1 LKSNREPSEPKKLSP
16 DTRRSVFAALVPRSI
31 VARTSLSILL
41 LAVIMGVLFS
51 FMASWRVSAAENERL
66 RARVDELTATV
77 ESTVSIACFLNDATL
92 AKEIASGLMKNRVV
106 AGVRIM
112 SGQTTLYSAT
122 AGIKVRGRASKV
134 DALKR
139 TIYSPFDK
147 NTAVGEII
155 LYVSHAELEAQ
166 ATAYARYTTWI
177 LSLQVSIVAAAVA
190 FLVYLLVTRPIKAIS
205 DELHRLEIRSG
216 MRLTLHSGRRKDEIG
231 QLVVDV
237 NALIAR
243 LDQAVATERDMRL
256 EHEISERRMRL
267 VFEKADTGI
276 LVIDRHGAV
285 QSCNPAFVR
294 ILGPA
299 AAEPGALLGDLLAPH
314 DPMVAAL
321 IENSRESGQ
330 PRDADLEIALAGT
343 RGKIWVELSV
353 NPLSPNLLQAL
364 VNDITERKRAESA
377 AQELASRDTLTG
389 LLNRRGFDA
398 ALAKLHT
405 PTRGNADFALLQI
418 DLDHFKAVNDTHGHE
433 AGDRVLREV
442 ARIFERCVRRSDV
455 VARMGGDEFAI
466 LLPGI
471 ESSAKAEEIAK
482 SIIAGV
488 SQPLD
493 LGGGRVAQIGASI
506 GIAFADEP
514 QEAAA
519 ALLRRAD
526 SAMYAAKQAGRGC
539 AYIAAPVAKNSS
551 ATAAA

>member
-1 LKSNREPSEPKKLSP
+1 LKSSP
-16 DTRRSVFAALVPRSI
+16 EKPDEESLTEDTRGVFASLVPRSI

-41 LAVIMGVLFS
+41 LAVIMGLTFS
-51 FMASWRVSAAENERL
+51 VMASWRVRAAENERL
-66 RARVDELTATV
+66 RARVHELTATV

-92 AKEIASGLMKNRVV
+92 AKEIATGLMKNRIV
-106 AGVRIM
+106 AGVRIT
-112 SGQTTLYSAT
+112 SGSMTLYSAT
-122 AGIKVRGRASKV
+122 AGIAERGRSAKV
-134 DALKR
+134 DVLRR

-147 NTAVGEII
+147 KTPVGEIN
-155 LYVSHAELEAQ
+155 LYVSHAELESQ
-166 ATAYARYTTWI
+166 AAAYARYTIWI

-216 MRLTLHSGRRKDEIG
+216 MRITLQAGRRKDEIG

-237 NALIAR
+237 NALISR
-243 LDQAVATERDMRL
+243 LDQVLATERDLRL

-299 AAEPGALLGDLLAPH
+299 AAEPGALLGELLAPH
-314 DPMVAAL
+314 GPLVAAI

-330 PRDADLEIALAGT
+330 PRDADLEVGLPGT

-398 ALAKLHT
+398 ALANLNS
-405 PTRGNADFALLQI
+405 PSRGDAHFALLQI

-433 AGDRVLREV
+433 AGDQVLHEV
-442 ARIFERCVRRSDV
+442 ARIFERCLRRSDI

-471 ESSAKAEEIAK
+471 ENAGKAEELAK
-482 SIIAGV
+482 NIIVGV
-488 SQPLD
+488 SKPMD
-493 LGGGRVAQIGASI
+493 LGGGRLAQIGASI
-506 GIAFADEP
+506 GVAFADDV
-514 QEAAA
+514 QETAA

-539 AYIAAPVAKNSS
+539 AYIAPAVSRKSS
-551 ATAAA
+551 ETAAA